1 MSLNIDLQCNVP
13 QSNQCPLSL
22 GIVFVCYKQRCSDP
36 LCTFLFTHLS
46 DGSLGTRPHGW
57 RGWSQGFG
65 QSQSPVSENTRAPEQ
80 VSHGDKRAGPPPPGG
95 GPPGPDLLSPDP
107 PTWTEA
113 QTLVAPV
120 SWCHQQVR
128 PGSLVIWRQ
137 VSVWWVTWLHREAE
151 LQGRGVESPSG
162 SGRRGQVRRGLQN
175 LRMSTSG
182 SLPGRGLQVASSGGP
197 GDAPRAGAGGGTG
210 LGCSGGCR
218 GPGAYPPGQRR

>member
-1 MSLNIDLQCNVP
+1 MTLFAHSSSHTCLTVRWAHVP
-13 QSNQCPLSL
+13 TAGGDGAKALGSRRALSQRTQEPLS
-22 GIVFVCYKQRCSDP
+22 RCRM
-36 LCTFLFTHLS
+36 
-46 DGSLGTRPHGW
+46 GTRGLARPLP
-57 RGWSQGFG
+57 R
-65 QSQSPVSENTRAPEQ
+65 
-80 VSHGDKRAGPPPPGG
+80 GG

-120 SWCHQQVR
+120 SWCHRQVR